1 MPVPRL
7 NWTKP
12 LPRSQRPDALLI
24 GGDPFY
30 LVQRQQSVAQ
40 VASAELA
47 AVYQIRDFT
56 DAGGLMSDVTN
67 IPNSYGQTGIYAGLI
82 LKGAKPADLPVVQPT
97 TLELV
102 INLKTAQAMNVEIPP
117 ALHARSDD
125 GIE

>member
-67 IPNSYGQTGIYAGLI
+67 IPNPTVRLASM
-82 LKGAKPADLPVVQPT
+82 PA
-97 TLELV
+97 
-102 INLKTAQAMNVEIPP
+102 AF
-117 ALHARSDD
+117 
-125 GIE
+125 